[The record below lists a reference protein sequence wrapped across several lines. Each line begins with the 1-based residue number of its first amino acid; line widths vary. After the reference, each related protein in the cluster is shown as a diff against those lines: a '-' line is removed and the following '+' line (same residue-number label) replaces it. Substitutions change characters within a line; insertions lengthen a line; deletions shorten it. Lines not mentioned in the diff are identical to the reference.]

1 MKCPY
6 CGAEESK
13 VIDSRPTEDSER
25 IRRRRECLSCHMRFT
40 TYEVVETV
48 PLVVIKKDSSRE
60 PFDRQKLLN
69 AMVRACAKRPVSY
82 ESLERAVSSIEQT
95 LLSSYDREIPSVRIG
110 ELTMQELKKIDEVA
124 YVRFASVYRQ
134 FASEHRLSPN
144 GAGPVFLFIPAGA
157 RAIPVF
163 PPVPVRGAAHQ
174 RLPLGHPFPGVRP
187 PPAAQLPAR

>member
-13 VIDSRPTEDSER
+13 VIDSRPTEDNER

-48 PLVVIKKDSSRE
+48 PLVVVKKDSSRE

-82 ESLERAVSSIEQT
+82 ESLVFPGKEPDWLQVLLQQCVRTSSAFSDIFQLRLSFHRFRLLPQKYQRC
-95 LLSSYDREIPSVRIG
+95 LLSVPRFPVLWFLRGLLDLPDFQTV
-110 ELTMQELKKIDEVA
+110 LK
-124 YVRFASVYRQ
+124 
-134 FASEHRLSPN
+134 
-144 GAGPVFLFIPAGA
+144 
-157 RAIPVF
+157 
-163 PPVPVRGAAHQ
+163 
-174 RLPLGHPFPGVRP
+174 
-187 PPAAQLPAR
+187 

>member
-48 PLVVIKKDSSRE
+48 PLVVIKKDNSRE

-69 AMVRACAKRPVSY
+69 AMLRACAKRPVSY
-82 ESLERAVSSIEQT
+82 EAIERAVTS
-95 LLSSYDREIPSVRIG
+95 IG
-110 ELTMQELKKIDEVA
+110 ELPMQELKKIDEVA

-134 FASEHRLSPN
+134 FADVESFFNELKKLMGDRKD
-144 GAGPVFLFIPAGA
+144 
-157 RAIPVF
+157 
-163 PPVPVRGAAHQ
+163 
-174 RLPLGHPFPGVRP
+174 
-187 PPAAQLPAR
+187 AQ

>member
-25 IRRRRECLSCHMRFT
+25 IRRRRECLNCHMRFT

-48 PLVVIKKDSSRE
+48 PLIVIKKDNSRE

-69 AMVRACAKRPVSY
+69 AMLRACAKRPVSY
-82 ESLERAVSSIEQT
+82 DALERAVSSIEQS
-95 LLSSYDREIPSVRIG
+95 LMSSYDREVSSVRIG

-134 FASEHRLSPN
+134 FKDIDSFMRELNKILEER
-144 GAGPVFLFIPAGA
+144 
-157 RAIPVF
+157 
-163 PPVPVRGAAHQ
+163 
-174 RLPLGHPFPGVRP
+174 
-187 PPAAQLPAR
+187 

>member
-25 IRRRRECLSCHMRFT
+25 CHMRFT

-48 PLVVIKKDSSRE
+48 PLVVIKKDNSRE

-69 AMVRACAKRPVSY
+69 AMLRACAKRPVSY
-82 ESLERAVSSIEQT
+82 EAIERAVTSIEQT

-124 YVRFASVYRQ
+124 SVYRQ
-134 FASEHRLSPN
+134 FADVESFFNELKKLMGDRKD
-144 GAGPVFLFIPAGA
+144 
-157 RAIPVF
+157 
-163 PPVPVRGAAHQ
+163 
-174 RLPLGHPFPGVRP
+174 
-187 PPAAQLPAR
+187 AQ

>member
-13 VIDSRPTEDSER
+13 VTITVPPKDGGRTRP
-25 IRRRRECLSCHMRFT
+25 RRECLSCHMRFT

-48 PLVVIKKDSSRE
+48 PLVVIKKDNSRE

-69 AMVRACAKRPVSY
+69 AMLRACAKRPVSY
-82 ESLERAVSSIEQT
+82 EAIERAVTSIEQT

-110 ELTMQELKKIDEVA
+110 ELTMQERNKIDEVA

-134 FASEHRLSPN
+134 FADVESFFNELKKLMGDRKD
-144 GAGPVFLFIPAGA
+144 
-157 RAIPVF
+157 
-163 PPVPVRGAAHQ
+163 
-174 RLPLGHPFPGVRP
+174 
-187 PPAAQLPAR
+187 AQ